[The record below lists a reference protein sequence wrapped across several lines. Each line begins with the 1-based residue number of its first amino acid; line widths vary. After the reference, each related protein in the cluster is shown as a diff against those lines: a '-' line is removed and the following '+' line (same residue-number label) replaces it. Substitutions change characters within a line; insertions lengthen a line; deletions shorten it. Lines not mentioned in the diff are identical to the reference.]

1 MIPDDSTQPDLPSD
15 AVGGQPTTKAEA
27 ANSAGFGAQQ
37 VDLGFSVYGVVDAID
52 WSPHVETLGRWKQG
66 DLIRDVPLTWVAPA
80 GIDAVTGLTFDTDD
94 EADEADAAGA
104 VTLEGTYD
112 VIVCSQT
119 CDLGAGPPGD
129 NHPFVL
135 VAPLIHE
142 DGLGDPKRRSD
153 AAKGMLG
160 HLVRTLPAGEAE
172 RHALLTTAKE
182 QQAFLAKKAAGL
194 DRDEQLPEELLAALP
209 DIELR
214 NITRG
219 HGWYADLRVVVPV
232 SKGLLVARDPIDGFL
247 NEQESL
253 DFGDALAHKFR
264 RPALHE
270 ALSEELPEALE
281 RYIADRGAKRQA
293 FVKVEQVRLHIME
306 GSRLDPLRGA
316 LVVLTANGALTDAE
330 QEEWAGLDKAAA
342 AVFEKHGF
350 TYGPLTHWNVPE
362 MSAALYRNTVP
373 VRCRYLR
380 APRWM

>member
-1 MIPDDSTQPDLPSD
+1 MNSEDSTQPDPPD
-15 AVGGQPTTKAEA
+15 AAAKQPTTEAET
-27 ANSAGFGAQQ
+27 AGPPGVRAEQ
-37 VDLGFSVYGVVDAID
+37 VEVGFSVYGVVDAID
-52 WSPHVETLGRWKQG
+52 WSPHEETLGRWKQG
-66 DLIRDVPLTWVAPA
+66 DLLRDVPLTWVAPS
-80 GIDAVTGLTFDTDD
+80 GIDPVTGLTFEADD
-94 EADEADAAGA
+94 EAAGA

-142 DGLGDPKRRSD
+142 DGFGEPKRRSD

-172 RHALLTTAKE
+172 RDALLTAARE
-182 QQAFLAKKAAGL
+182 QQVFFAKKAAGI
-194 DRDEQLPEELLAALP
+194 DRGEELPEEVLAALP
-209 DIELR
+209 DLELR
-214 NITRG
+214 DVTRG
-219 HGWYADLRVVVPV
+219 HGWYADLRCLVSV
-232 SKGLLVARDPIDGFL
+232 SKGLLVTRNPIDGFL

-281 RYIADRGAKRQA
+281 RYIFDRGAKRQA
-293 FVKVEQVRLHIME
+293 FLKVEQVRLHIIE

-380 APRWM
+380 TPRWM